1 MKIYRIIL
9 VSLFGLLISP
19 VVFANYNV
27 RDFGAKGDD
36 KTIDSPAINRAI
48 EAASQA
54 GGGTV
59 FFPAGTYLSYSIRL
73 SNNIHLYFDE
83 GAVLKAA
90 RPSAGVVTRKAILTH
105 IRFLDTATGRNSLI
119 LV

>member
-48 EAASQA
+48 EAA
-54 GGGTV
+54 
-59 FFPAGTYLSYSIRL
+59 
-73 SNNIHLYFDE
+73 
-83 GAVLKAA
+83 
-90 RPSAGVVTRKAILTH
+90 
-105 IRFLDTATGRNSLI
+105 
-119 LV
+119 